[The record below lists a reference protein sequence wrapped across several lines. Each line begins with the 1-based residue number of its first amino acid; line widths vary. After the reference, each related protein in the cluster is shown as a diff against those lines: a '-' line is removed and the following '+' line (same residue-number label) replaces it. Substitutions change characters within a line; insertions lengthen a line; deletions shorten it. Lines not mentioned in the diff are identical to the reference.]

1 MLLFAL
7 LLATPANLTHRT
19 LPVLGVE
26 GIPIG
31 STTVLSKQLLLTNL
45 HVTGGLKD
53 IIVACG
59 DDEMSAHVFAEN
71 TALDLALAVLAK
83 PCELAEPSDLAEGQA
98 DMGTEIWTVGYPFGE
113 LAVGRGVV
121 SAYQMFSSEKE
132 IPTFAARL
140 TAIAWPGVSG
150 GPVLNQQGKLVC
162 IMFSRI
168 IRTGEGACIPVQ
180 SIRRFLKA
188 ANENIPE

>member
-1 MLLFAL
+1 MVL
-7 LLATPANLTHRT
+7 LLSLLLTTPANLSRRV

-31 STTVLSKQLLLTNL
+31 SATVLTKQLLLTNL

-53 IIVACG
+53 VVVACG
-59 DDEMSAHVFAEN
+59 EQEPTAHVFATN
-71 TALDLALAVLAK
+71 AALDLALMVLAK
-83 PCELAEPSDLAEGQA
+83 PCELAEPNDLADGQA
-98 DMGTEIWTVGYPFGE
+98 ELGTEIWTVGFPFGE

-121 SAYQMFSSEKE
+121 SAYQIFSSEKE
-132 IPTFAARL
+132 IPTYAARL
-140 TAIAWPGVSG
+140 TAIAFPGVSG

-162 IMFSRI
+162 VMFSRI
-168 IRTGEGACIPVQ
+168 IRTGEGACIPIL

-188 ANENIPE
+188 SQEAE